1 MTVNLDKVRLA
12 KILSRTQSD
21 SAGEVFAAMTIA
33 NRMLREANTSWDI
46 LLVGKANP
54 RSKAGVVRGGTATP
68 PPWAKGAVSM
78 GVREQIEYL
87 LSSKTLAS
95 ATRIWVTNI
104 QSAVVR
110 AAGQKR
116 YEEEPLG
123 RFLSARDQRILADL
137 VHEET
142 KRRSGT

>member
-95 ATRIWVTNI
+95 ATRI
-104 QSAVVR
+104 SA
-110 AAGQKR
+110 AAGAEMK
-116 YEEEPLG
+116 PVAAS
-123 RFLSARDQRILADL
+123 SASTISSIRDALRTD
-137 VHEET
+137 
-142 KRRSGT
+142 